1 MTDPT
6 PVPTQILTGPD
17 AAPSDGDVG
26 ELSEHHEHAIVNRR
40 LDEDLV

>member
-6 PVPTQILTGPD
+6 PVPQIIADPA

-26 ELSEHHEHAIVNRR
+26 ELSEHHEHAIINRR